1 MKTKQITF
9 NHPDGSTYK
18 GTWKNGKEDG
28 YGICKEDKFTYEGEW
43 KNGLPHGEGVLTDEE
58 DGSTFEGDFFEGI
71 SADGILELDDGS
83 MYGGGFN
90 EKGELHGTG
99 ILISEDG
106 DKLQGT
112 FENNEMRG
120 VFEITEEDG
129 YYAIGEYKNN
139 QRHGVWYEKDPDGSK
154 WDVKYEDGEV
164 VESRERKI
172 ELVPDK

>member
-99 ILISEDG
+99 ILISGDG
-106 DKLQGT
+106 DRFQGT

-172 ELVPDK
+172 ELVPNK

>member
-9 NHPDGSTYK
+9 NHPDGSTYQ
-18 GTWKNGKEDG
+18 GTWKNGKQDG
-28 YGICKEDKFTYEGEW
+28 YGICKEDNFTYEGEW

-58 DGSTFEGDFFEGI
+58 DGTIFEGDFFEGI

-99 ILISEDG
+99 ILINQDG
-106 DKLQGT
+106 DRLKGT

-129 YYAIGEYKNN
+129 YYSIGEYKNN
-139 QRHGVWYEKDPDGSK
+139 QRHGVWYEEDPDGSK